1 MVQRFSASKAGMLM
15 SCHASADLERA
26 IPGYAHPVEDRTAD
40 NAANRGTAKHEM
52 LEPLKMLTASEIR
65 AMGVYLTWLGA
76 LRSKRRFK
84 VLVEKKVKATWLQTE
99 PTTTADQV
107 LYVGDEIH
115 IVDDKWG
122 KIPVSV
128 HDNAQMLFYAVSYAS
143 LAPKAPGVHLHIAQP
158 LIDNFE
164 STYISADDLAV
175 FMKEA
180 QEAEQRIINGDLT
193 FGPSDHCTF
202 CPANPHGRGARG
214 TMSCPAMTQLLYPRV
229 VDEDAILNEL

>member
-15 SCHASADLERA
+15 SCSAAADLEGA
-26 IPGYAHPVEDRTAD
+26 IPGYTAPVEDRTAD

-52 LEPLKMLTASEIR
+52 LEPLKQLTSSEIR
-65 AMGVYLTWLGA
+65 AMGEYLTWLSTI
-76 LRSKRRFK
+76 RSKRRFK
-84 VLVEKKVKATWLQTE
+84 VLVEQKVKATWLQTE

-107 LYVGDEIH
+107 LYVADEIH
-115 IVDDKWG
+115 VIDDKWG

-128 HDNAQMLFYAVSYAS
+128 HDNAQLLFYAVCYAN
-143 LAPKAPGVHLHIAQP
+143 LAPKASGAWLHIAQP
-158 LIDNFE
+158 LIGNYE
-164 STYISADDLAV
+164 STFVTAADLKS
-175 FMKEA
+175 FMVEA
-180 QEAEQRIINGDLT
+180 QAAEQRIISGDHT

-214 TMSCPAMTQLLYPRV
+214 TMSCPAMTKLLYPRI